1 MGVFF
6 WFVLFHAKE
15 NERNETKNRDII
27 GIK

>member
-6 WFVLFHAKE
+6 WFVFFHAKE
-15 NERNETKNRDII
+15 NERNETKNFDFT